1 MVLGISFVRD
11 GGPVRGGSANTAQ
24 GTSVMSKAKSWFS
37 GFGKMVKSVVSPVA
51 KPYNSVAGVNAYVD
65 VPEMAPGSMEGEEV
79 SGGHRIG
86 VTTEQDAVN
95 NSNYKPKL
103 PEFSGKE
110 DWEDYYSMFCAAAN
124 LANWNDN
131 RRFIELWLR
140 LQGEATEVCA
150 GVIRQPGLPTFQ
162 ALANALHDRFVCDR
176 ESCLLLLQ
184 NARRE
189 ESESLDQLA
198 DRLRKL
204 YLRAYPNRSVEQAE
218 EELGYYFYSA
228 LCEDTALTD
237 QIYVERNN
245 TLSAILKIAKE
256 FEIHKKVRDQMA
268 GKASGTEKIPVEQ
281 EKCVEPQI
289 QEGIDRG
296 RAVIRAAT
304 RECTA
309 ADDRKP
315 VRHPPDMQQFST
327 ARCFLCDSPQH
338 LQRFCPLNGERL
350 SGRGRGRGS
359 VSRPRGDR
367 EGGRGWRGSVQEEG
381 IGQWPTPESTIQEE
395 N

>member
-1 MVLGISFVRD
+1 MVQGIFSQ
-11 GGPVRGGSANTAQ
+11 GGMGSPTQ
-24 GTSVMSKAKSWFS
+24 STSVLSKAKRWFA
-37 GFGKMVKSVVSPVA
+37 GVGKMAKSVISPVA
-51 KPYNSVAGVNAYVD
+51 KPYNVIAGVNAYVD
-65 VPEMAPGSMEGEEV
+65 VPDMAPGSMEGEEV

-95 NSNYKPKL
+95 NSSYKPKL
-103 PEFSGKE
+103 PEFSGQE

-124 LANWNDN
+124 LAQWDDN
-131 RRFIELWLR
+131 RRFVELWLK

-162 ALANALHDRFVCDR
+162 ALANALHDRFVSDR

-189 ESESLDQLA
+189 ERESLDRLA

-218 EELGYYFYSA
+218 EELGYCFYSA
-228 LCEDTALTD
+228 LCEDTAVTD

-256 FEIHKKVRDQMA
+256 FEIHRKVRDQMA
-268 GKASGTEKIPVEQ
+268 EMTPGIEKVPVESLM
-281 EKCVEPQI
+281 

-296 RAVIRAAT
+296 RAVIRAT
-304 RECTA
+304 HECLA

-315 VRHPPDMQQFST
+315 IRQPSDMQQFST

-338 LQRFCPLNGERL
+338 LQRFCPLNGERP

-359 VSRPRGDR
+359 MSRPRGDR
-367 EGGRGWRGSVQEEG
+367 EGGRGWRGSGEEQEG
-381 IGQWPTPESTIQEE
+381 LGQWPTPENTIQEE